1 MMEAPRKSKLIID
14 LFPGV
19 TRPPTE
25 AAKRHQKP
33 GLTSSVRLAQ
43 PILYCVIL
51 RAVVP
56 RLKARV
62 RREVSG
68 LVSAAEIARVVKANS
83 SHWVREKHSAEFAWQ
98 AGYGVFSVSESSVAD
113 VTKYISGQ
121 EEHHKKRSFQEEF
134 VAFLKK
140 NRVEYDPRYIWD

>member
-68 LVSAAEIARVVKANS
+68 LVSAAE
-83 SHWVREKHSAEFAWQ
+83 Q
-98 AGYGVFSVSESSVAD
+98 APPEPDHPIPDSCSCS
-113 VTKYISGQ
+113 K
-121 EEHHKKRSFQEEF
+121 
-134 VAFLKK
+134 
-140 NRVEYDPRYIWD
+140 PRRAGALRI

>member
-1 MMEAPRKSKLIID
+1 MMEAPRKSKLSID
-14 LFPGV
+14 LIPGV

-68 LVSAAEIARVVKANS
+68 LVSAAEIKPILAAAEQAPPEPDHPIPDSCSCSKPRRAGALRISYPRRSGTAGSGRRVPSCAGRHNRIVAART
-83 SHWVREKHSAEFAWQ
+83 
-98 AGYGVFSVSESSVAD
+98 G
-113 VTKYISGQ
+113 
-121 EEHHKKRSFQEEF
+121 
-134 VAFLKK
+134 L
-140 NRVEYDPRYIWD
+140 